1 MDNQKGQ
8 TVKTVLKNKKT
19 KEPEKNKIDKL
30 DFLKGKYSPSLKV
43 SLKKWIGRSRV
54 RMKYLQ
60 CV

>member
-43 SLKKWIGRSRV
+43 SLKK
-54 RMKYLQ
+54 
-60 CV
+60 